1 MTLMASGPAL
11 EALASKIEIKTTCHA
26 YFTDFLAPTGGTKRA
41 LIENSD
47 SKNAIRLR
55 HTVGA

>member
-11 EALASKIEIKTTCHA
+11 EALASEIKTTCHA